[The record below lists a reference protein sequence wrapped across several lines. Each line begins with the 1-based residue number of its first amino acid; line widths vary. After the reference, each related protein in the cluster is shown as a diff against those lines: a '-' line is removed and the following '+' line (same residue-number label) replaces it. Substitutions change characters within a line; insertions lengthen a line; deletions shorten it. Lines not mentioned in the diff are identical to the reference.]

1 MRIRLFYSAY
11 TSMNPGKNSYSLT
24 RRNKSALLLFFFV
37 AKLMANYTGTIL
49 PFGKT
54 APDANFVSE
63 KIGLFVKM
71 PTYGKQAFRKYQH

>member
-1 MRIRLFYSAY
+1 
-11 TSMNPGKNSYSLT
+11 MNPGKNSYSLT

-63 KIGLFVKM
+63 KNWTLRENANVREAGFS
-71 PTYGKQAFRKYQH
+71 